1 MIAFTLSQLLCC
13 STLFPAQYPV
23 TTTLQPGELRIRS
36 ATTASNL
43 LASSLNLTEFLAK
56 LTLGN
61 APNKAEQSCFLDPQP
76 SQVESGHGTGHL
88 PIPSASTGWQYV
100 GVISSL
106 SLQSGP
112 PSPSVS
118 RVTPCVS
125 TGQPS
130 GVCSW
135 SNWSVTPSRSLSGS
149 TGFGKRIKRGLRISL
164 YASYKGLSD
173 PSG

>member
-56 LTLGN
+56 PTLGN
-61 APNKAEQSCFLDPQP
+61 APKSCEHCWVIGICFPTQVV
-76 SQVESGHGTGHL
+76 SQGHF

-106 SLQSGP
+106 SLQSGT

-118 RVTPCVS
+118 RVTPWVS

-135 SNWSVTPSRSLSGS
+135 SN
-149 TGFGKRIKRGLRISL
+149 
-164 YASYKGLSD
+164 
-173 PSG
+173 

>member
-13 STLFPAQYPV
+13 STLLPAQYPV

-36 ATTASNL
+36 ATTANNL
-43 LASSLNLTEFLAK
+43 LASSLSLTEFLANP
-56 LTLGN
+56 TLGN
-61 APNKAEQSCFLDPQP
+61 APNCSEQVRGATPPLPT
-76 SQVESGHGTGHL
+76 QVVSHGHL

-106 SLQSGP
+106 SLQSGT

-125 TGQPS
+125 TGNPS

-135 SNWSVTPSRSLSGS
+135 SNWSVTP
-149 TGFGKRIKRGLRISL
+149 
-164 YASYKGLSD
+164 
-173 PSG
+173 